1 MAAGGPHEPEH
12 QQNAAMDQESQKVAQ
27 KIFLL
32 LFLAAIFPLV
42 VVGIL
47 LPHNQEWQLAGVIF
61 GTAGLAVA
69 QYFGMQHVFRLVQSR
84 VSRTERIME
93 ANYSRELQ
101 EYTRRLEMETEKLQE
116 TTDFL
121 NSILDSSTEY
131 SIITTGKD
139 GKITLFNK
147 GAERMI
153 GYPADEIVHK
163 EQPTLF
169 LRSPSN
175 KSFAQVGM
183 QIMKYGVDEGE
194 WEVIRKDGQ
203 SLKVIFTMTP
213 MRDRHGKM
221 MGFLGIAK
229 DITEQKKLERQLQD
243 YTENLEKIV
252 EHRTEELERKNV
264 ELDAERQ
271 TAENRALELDMINK
285 LSQAISSTIELEA
298 VLGIGAERVVGLL
311 RVSQSRVFLLKEG
324 TEELQLLYKYDN
336 AAQHGDVSRVS
347 APLSRY
353 PDFLRAIETAKPV
366 VVNDVQASNMAPEV
380 KKVFEKQGVSSI
392 VNMPLLS
399 KDGAIGIMMLLHTGE
414 PRTFSDED
422 LNLAET
428 ATSQLAVALKNAQL
442 FRHVVEEKGR
452 IEALVNSSSDGILM
466 TDKQFHLI
474 LINSVAE
481 RVFQIS
487 ALQFLE
493 KHLVEFVDDQ
503 KDKLSDFDQVKQVVY
518 QIITSPEDRVTQ
530 EFGLVNPARTLKL
543 IGNPVLG
550 EKDEVIGHMLVLH
563 DITQEKRLEQ
573 MRDDLVGMIV
583 HDLKNPL
590 AGVIGFA
597 EIMHSKVQKRDDM
610 EDFENYLS
618 KILFQANT
626 LHEMVNNI
634 LEVHKMEDGSME
646 LQKDV
651 SNLDTIITNA
661 VRQVEVS
668 AKQKEIAITTELPDP
683 LPPVFVDSTKIIRL
697 FANILS
703 NGIKYTPEQGK
714 MHIAV
719 TVQEEHLLVGISD
732 TGQGIPTEYLDT
744 IFDRFAQIDR
754 KKQGKAASV
763 GLGLYFCKL
772 VVESHGGTIWAESEL
787 GQGSTFFFTLPNLL
801 FSTETT
807 DADDLET
814 VVI

>member
-1 MAAGGPHEPEH
+1 
-12 QQNAAMDQESQKVAQ
+12 MDQDSKQVVR
-27 KIFLL
+27 KIFFL
-32 LFLAAIFPLV
+32 LFLVAVFPLV

-47 LPHNQEWQLAGVIF
+47 LPQSQAWHIIGVVIGVI
-61 GTAGLAVA
+61 GLGIG
-69 QYFGMQHVFRLVQSR
+69 QYLGMQNVFRLVQSR
-84 VSRTERIME
+84 VTRTERILE
-93 ANYSRELQ
+93 ASYSKELQ
-101 EYTRRLEMETEKLQE
+101 EYTKRLEMETEKLQE
-116 TTDFL
+116 TSDFL

-131 SIITTGKD
+131 SIMTTGKD

-153 GYPADEIVHK
+153 GYSSEEIVNK
-163 EQPTLF
+163 EQSTLF

-175 KSFAQVGM
+175 KSFAQIGI

-203 SLKVIFTMTP
+203 SLRVMFTMTP
-213 MRDRHGKM
+213 MRDRNGKM
-221 MGFLGIAK
+221 LGFLGIAK

-264 ELDAERQ
+264 ELEAERQ
-271 TAENRALELDMINK
+271 IAENRAQELDMINK
-285 LSQAISSTIELEA
+285 LSQAISSTIELEE
-298 VLGIGAERVVGLL
+298 VLGIGAERVVDLL
-311 RVSQSRVFLLKEG
+311 RLSQSRLFLLKEG
-324 TEELQLLYKYDN
+324 TEELQILYKYDKTT
-336 AAQHGDVSRVS
+336 QHGDLNQVS

-353 PDFLRAIETAKPV
+353 PDFRRAITTTQPV
-366 VVNDVQASNMAPEV
+366 VIEDVQKSGMAAEI
-380 KKVFEKQGVSSI
+380 KKVFKKQGVSSI
-392 VNMPLLS
+392 VNLPLLS

-414 PRTFSDED
+414 PRRFSVED

-452 IEALVNSSSDGILM
+452 IEALVNSSSDGIIM

-481 RVFQIS
+481 RLFHINAFQY
-487 ALQFLE
+487 LE
-493 KHLVEFVDDQ
+493 KHLVEFVDEQ
-503 KDKLSDFDQVKQVVY
+503 KDNLKDFDLVKQVVY
-518 QIITSPEDRVTQ
+518 QIVTFPENRVVEQ
-530 EFGLVNPARTLKL
+530 FSLLNPSKTLKL

-597 EIMHSKVQKRDDM
+597 EIMHSKIKKRDDM
-610 EDFENYLS
+610 PDFENFLS

-651 SNLDTIITNA
+651 SNLQTIITNA
-661 VRQVEVS
+661 VRQVEMS
-668 AKQKEIAITTELPDP
+668 AKQKDISITTDLPEP
-683 LPPVFVDSTKIIRL
+683 LPPVFVDPTKIIRL

-703 NGIKYTPEQGK
+703 NGIKYTPEQGT
-714 MHIAV
+714 MHISV
-719 TVQEEHLLVGISD
+719 KLPDDEILVGITD
-732 TGQGIPTEYLDT
+732 TGQGIPTEYLET

-772 VVESHGGTIWAESEL
+772 VVESHGGKIWAESKP
-787 GQGSTFFFTLPNLL
+787 GSGSTFFFTFPNLL
-801 FSTETT
+801 TTSQDEDSDEPETI
-807 DADDLET
+807 
-814 VVI
+814 VI

>member
-1 MAAGGPHEPEH
+1 
-12 QQNAAMDQESQKVAQ
+12 MDQESKHEAQ
-27 KIFLL
+27 KIFFL
-32 LFLAAIFPLV
+32 LFLVAVLPLV

-47 LPHNQEWQLAGVIF
+47 LPEDQAWHIGGVIVGVLF
-61 GTAGLAVA
+61 VGAA
-69 QYFGMQHVFRLVQSR
+69 QYWGMENVFRLVQSR
-84 VSRTERIME
+84 VTRTERILE
-93 ANYSRELQ
+93 ANYSKELQ
-101 EYTRRLEMETEKLQE
+101 EYTTRLEMETEKLQE
-116 TTDFL
+116 TSDFL

-153 GYPADEIVHK
+153 GYSAEEIVDKH
-163 EQPTLF
+163 QATLF

-175 KSFAQVGM
+175 KSFAQIGL

-213 MRDRHGKM
+213 MRDRNGKM
-221 MGFLGIAK
+221 LGFLGIAK
-229 DITEQKKLERQLQD
+229 DVTEQKKLERQLQD

-252 EHRTEELERKNV
+252 EHRTEELERKNI

-271 TAENRALELDMINK
+271 TAENRAKELDMINK
-285 LSQAISSTIELEA
+285 LSQAISSTIQLEG
-298 VLGIGAERVVGLL
+298 VLGIGAERVVDLL
-311 RVSQSRVFLLKEG
+311 RLTQSRLFLLKEG
-324 TEELQLLYKYDN
+324 SEELQILYKYDK
-336 AAQHGDVSRVS
+336 ATQRGDLNHVS

-353 PDFLRAIETAKPV
+353 PDFRQAITTTKPV
-366 VVNDVQASNMAPEV
+366 VVDDVQQSSMAPEV
-380 KKVFEKQGVSSI
+380 KKVFQKQGVSSI
-392 VNMPLLS
+392 MNLPLLS

-414 PRTFSDED
+414 PRAFSPED

-428 ATSQLAVALKNAQL
+428 ASSQLAVALKNAQL

-452 IEALVNSSSDGILM
+452 IEALVNSSSDGIVM

-474 LINSVAE
+474 LVNAVAE
-481 RVFQIS
+481 DLFQIDAS
-487 ALQFLE
+487 QFLE
-493 KHLVEFVDDQ
+493 KHLVEFVDEQ
-503 KDKLSDFDQVKQVVY
+503 KDNLQDFDLVKQIVY
-518 QIITSPEDRVTQ
+518 QIVTTPEERVVQ
-530 EFGLVNPARTLKL
+530 EFSLLNPPKTLKL

-597 EIMHSKVQKRDDM
+597 EIMSAKAKKRGDM
-610 EDFENYLS
+610 EEFENFLN
-618 KILFQANT
+618 KILYQANT

-651 SNLDTIITNA
+651 SNLQTIITNA
-661 VRQVEVS
+661 VRQVEMS
-668 AKQKEIAITTELPDP
+668 AKQKDISITTDLPEP

-714 MHIAV
+714 MHV
-719 TVQEEHLLVGISD
+719 SVKVQDDEILTGISD
-732 TGQGIPTEYLDT
+732 TGKGIPAEYLET

-772 VVESHGGTIWAESEL
+772 VVESHGGKIWAESEL
-787 GQGSTFFFTLPNLL
+787 GKGSTFFFTFPNLL
-801 FSTETT
+801 SSTP
-807 DADDLET
+807 DDDEDELET
-814 VVI
+814 IVI

>member
-1 MAAGGPHEPEH
+1 
-12 QQNAAMDQESQKVAQ
+12 MDHDSKQVAQ
-27 KIFLL
+27 KIFFL
-32 LFLAAIFPLV
+32 LFLIAVFPLV
-42 VVGIL
+42 VIGIL
-47 LPHNQEWQLAGVIF
+47 LPQNQAWHVTGVVISVI
-61 GTAGLAVA
+61 GLGIA
-69 QYFGMQHVFRLVQSR
+69 QYLGMQNVFRLVQSR
-84 VSRTERIME
+84 VTRTERILE
-93 ANYSRELQ
+93 ASYSKELQ
-101 EYTRRLEMETEKLQE
+101 EYTKRLEMETEKLQE
-116 TTDFL
+116 TSDFL

-153 GYPADEIVHK
+153 GYSSEEIVRK
-163 EQPTLF
+163 EPPTLF

-175 KSFAQVGM
+175 KSFAQVGI

-203 SLKVIFTMTP
+203 SLRVIFTMTP
-213 MRDRHGKM
+213 MRDRNGKM
-221 MGFLGIAK
+221 LGFLGIAK

-271 TAENRALELDMINK
+271 IAENRAKELDMINK
-285 LSQAISSTIELEA
+285 LSQAISSTIELEE
-298 VLGIGAERVVGLL
+298 VLGIGAERVVDLL
-311 RVSQSRVFLLKEG
+311 RLSQSRLFLLKEG
-324 TEELQLLYKYDN
+324 TEELQILYKYDKTT
-336 AAQHGDVSRVS
+336 QHGDLNQVS

-353 PDFLRAIETAKPV
+353 PDFRRAITTTQPV
-366 VVNDVQASNMAPEV
+366 VIEDVQNSSMAVEV
-380 KKVFEKQGVSSI
+380 KKVFEKQGVNSI
-392 VNMPLLS
+392 VNLPLLS

-414 PRTFSDED
+414 PRRFSVED

-481 RVFQIS
+481 RLFQIN
-487 ALQFLE
+487 AFQYLE
-493 KHLVEFVDDQ
+493 KHLVEFVDEQ
-503 KDKLSDFDQVKQVVY
+503 KDNLKDFDLVKQVVY
-518 QIITSPEDRVTQ
+518 KIVTFPENRVVE
-530 EFGLVNPARTLKL
+530 EFSLLNPPKTLKL

-597 EIMHSKVQKRDDM
+597 EIMHSKIKKRDDLP
-610 EDFENYLS
+610 DFENFLS

-651 SNLDTIITNA
+651 SNLQTIITNA
-661 VRQVEVS
+661 IRQVEVS
-668 AKQKEIAITTELPDP
+668 AKQKDISITTDLPDP
-683 LPPVFVDSTKIIRL
+683 LPPVFVDPTKIIRL

-703 NGIKYTPEQGK
+703 NGIKYTPEQGN
-714 MHIAV
+714 MHISV
-719 TVQEEHLLVGISD
+719 HPQDDEILVGIAD

-772 VVESHGGTIWAESEL
+772 VVESHGGKIWAESEP
-787 GQGSTFFFTLPNLL
+787 GSGSTFFFTFPNLL
-801 FSTETT
+801 TT
-807 DADDLET
+807 SHEDAPDELET
-814 VVI
+814 IVI

>member
-1 MAAGGPHEPEH
+1 
-12 QQNAAMDQESQKVAQ
+12 MDQESKHDAQ
-27 KIFLL
+27 KIFFL
-32 LFLAAIFPLV
+32 LFLVAVLPLV
-42 VVGIL
+42 VVGML
-47 LPHNQEWQLAGVIF
+47 LPEGQAWHVGGVIVGILF
-61 GTAGLAVA
+61 VGGA
-69 QYFGMQHVFRLVQSR
+69 QYWGMQNVFRLVQSR
-84 VSRTERIME
+84 VTRTERILE
-93 ANYSRELQ
+93 ANYSKELQ
-101 EYTRRLEMETEKLQE
+101 EYTKRLEMETEKLQE
-116 TTDFL
+116 TSDFL

-153 GYPADEIVHK
+153 GYSAEEIVH
-163 EQPTLF
+163 QHQATLF

-175 KSFAQVGM
+175 KSFAQIGL

-203 SLKVIFTMTP
+203 SLKVIFTMTA
-213 MRDRHGKM
+213 MRDRNGKM
-221 MGFLGIAK
+221 LGFLGIAK
-229 DITEQKKLERQLQD
+229 DVTEQKKLERQLQD

-271 TAENRALELDMINK
+271 TAENRAKELDMINK
-285 LSQAISSTIELEA
+285 LSQAISSTIELEG
-298 VLGIGAERVVGLL
+298 VLGIGAERVVDLL
-311 RVSQSRVFLLKEG
+311 RLTQSRLFLLKEG
-324 TEELQLLYKYDN
+324 SEELQILYKYDK
-336 AAQHGDVSRVS
+336 ATQRGDLNHVS

-353 PDFLRAIETAKPV
+353 PDFLRAITTAEPV
-366 VVNDVQASNMAPEV
+366 VVDDVQKSGMAPEV
-380 KKVFEKQGVSSI
+380 KKVFQKQGVSSI
-392 VNMPLLS
+392 MNLPLLS

-414 PRTFSDED
+414 PREFSLEEI
-422 LNLAET
+422 NLAET
-428 ATSQLAVALKNAQL
+428 ASSQLAVALKNAQL

-452 IEALVNSSSDGILM
+452 IEALVNSSSDGIVM

-474 LINSVAE
+474 LVNSVAE
-481 RVFQIS
+481 RLFQID
-487 ALQFLE
+487 ANQFLE

-503 KDKLSDFDQVKQVVY
+503 KDNLKDFDLVKQVVY
-518 QIITSPEDRVTQ
+518 QIVTTPEERVVQ
-530 EFGLVNPARTLKL
+530 EFSLLNPPKTLKL

-573 MRDDLVGMIV
+573 MRDDLVSMIV

-597 EIMHSKVQKRDDM
+597 EIMYGKVKKRDDM
-610 EDFENYLS
+610 EDFENFLT
-618 KILFQANT
+618 KILYQANT

-646 LQKDV
+646 LQKDI
-651 SNLDTIITNA
+651 SNLQTIITNA
-661 VRQVEVS
+661 VRQVEMS
-668 AKQKEIAITTELPDP
+668 AKQKNISITTDLPES
-683 LPPVFVDSTKIIRL
+683 LPPVFVDHTKIIRL

-703 NGIKYTPEQGK
+703 NGIKYTPEQGN
-714 MHIAV
+714 MHIFV
-719 TVQEEHLLVGISD
+719 KVQDDEILTGISD
-732 TGQGIPTEYLDT
+732 TGKGIPTEYLET

-772 VVESHGGTIWAESEL
+772 VVESHGGKIWAESEP
-787 GQGSTFFFTLPNLL
+787 GKGSTFFFTFPNLL
-801 FSTETT
+801 STSTEEES
-807 DADDLET
+807 DEPET
-814 VVI
+814 IVI

>member
-1 MAAGGPHEPEH
+1 
-12 QQNAAMDQESQKVAQ
+12 MDQDNKHVAQ
-27 KIFLL
+27 KIFFL
-32 LFLAAIFPLV
+32 LFLVAVLPLV

-47 LPHNQEWQLAGVIF
+47 LPHNQPWQIAGVII
-61 GTAGLAVA
+61 GVIGVGVA
-69 QYFGMQHVFRLVQSR
+69 QYVGMQQVFRLVRSR
-84 VSRTERIME
+84 VTRTERILE
-93 ANYSRELQ
+93 ANYSKELQ
-101 EYTRRLEMETEKLQE
+101 EYTRRLETETEKLQE
-116 TTDFL
+116 TSDFL

-153 GYPADEIVHK
+153 GYSADDVVNKEMPA
-163 EQPTLF
+163 LF
-169 LRSPSN
+169 LRSSN

-183 QIMKYGVDEGE
+183 QIMKHGVDEGE

-213 MRDRHGKM
+213 MRDRNGKM
-221 MGFLGIAK
+221 LGFLGIAK
-229 DITEQKKLERQLQD
+229 DVSEQKKLERQLQD

-264 ELDAERQ
+264 ELEDERQ
-271 TAENRALELDMINK
+271 TAENRAKELDMINK
-285 LSQAISSTIELEA
+285 LSQAISSTIELEE
-298 VLGIGAERVVGLL
+298 VLGSGAEWVVDLL
-311 RVSQSRVFLLKEG
+311 RLSQSRLFLLKEG
-324 TEELQLLYKYDN
+324 TEELQILYKYDK
-336 AAQHGDVSRVS
+336 ATQHGDLNQVS

-353 PDFLRAIETAKPV
+353 PDFLRAITTTQPV
-366 VVNDVQASNMAPEV
+366 VIEDVQKSGMAAEV
-380 KKVFEKQGVSSI
+380 KKVFEKQGISSI
-392 VNMPLLS
+392 VNLPLLS

-414 PRTFSDED
+414 PRHFSVED

-452 IEALVNSSSDGILM
+452 IEALVNSSSDGIVM

-481 RVFQIS
+481 RLFHIN
-487 ALQFLE
+487 AFQFLE
-493 KHLVEFVDDQ
+493 KHLVEFVDEQ
-503 KDKLSDFDQVKQVVY
+503 KDNLKDFDLVKQVVY
-518 QIITSPEDRVTQ
+518 QIVTSPENRVVQ
-530 EFGLVNPARTLKL
+530 EFSLLNPPKTLKL

-573 MRDDLVGMIV
+573 MRDDLVSMIV

-597 EIMHSKVQKRDDM
+597 EIMHSKVKKRDDM
-610 EDFENYLS
+610 ADFENFLT
-618 KILFQANT
+618 KIMFQANT

-651 SNLDTIITNA
+651 SNLQTIITNA
-661 VRQVEVS
+661 VRQVEMS
-668 AKQKEIAITTELPDP
+668 AKQKAISITTDLPDP
-683 LPPVFVDSTKIIRL
+683 VPPVFVDHTKIIRL

-703 NGIKYTPEQGK
+703 NGIKYTPEQGH
-714 MHIAV
+714 MHISV
-719 TVQEEHLLVGISD
+719 SVQDDDILVGISD
-732 TGQGIPTEYLDT
+732 TGKGIPTEYLDT

-754 KKQGKAASV
+754 KNQGKAASV

-772 VVESHGGTIWAESEL
+772 VVESHGGRIWAESEPDK
-787 GQGSTFFFTLPNLL
+787 GSTFFFTFPNLL
-801 FSTETT
+801 FTSQDE
-807 DADDLET
+807 DSDELET
-814 VVI
+814 IVI